1 MNNKTWLLVILLGF
15 IWGSS
20 FLFTEILLN
29 YINPV
34 LIVFFRVSL
43 ASIILIIYVFFFTNL
58 KFNFSKEI
66 LLTFFTMGLLNN
78 VIPFLLIAFAQ
89 ETITGGLASILN
101 ANTSFFTIFLASLFL
116 KDEKLTNYRLF
127 GIIIGIIGVV
137 VIVGFE
143 NLSEFKNYNFGIVLM
158 LFSCLSYSFAGIFA
172 KTKLT
177 NIHPTISAT
186 GMLSMSTIILFPFII
201 IYNGNELINI
211 NSTVLYYSCMFAF
224 ICSVLAYFLYFKIL
238 ETNGAGNLLICTIII
253 PPSSILLNA
262 FFINEI
268 IKIYEL
274 IGLIIITL
282 GLIILDGRIINYIK
296 NRFI

>member
-43 ASIILIIYVFFFTNL
+43 ASIILIIYVLFFTNL
-58 KFNFSKEI
+58 KFNLSKEI

-78 VIPFLLIAFAQ
+78 VIPFLLIAYAQ

-116 KDEKLTNYRLF
+116 KDEKLTSYRLL
-127 GIIIGIIGVV
+127 GILIGIIGVV
-137 VIVGFE
+137 VIVGIE
-143 NLSEFKNYNFGIVLM
+143 DLYEFKNFNFGIVLM

-224 ICSVLAYFLYFKIL
+224 ICTVLAYFLYFKIL

>member
-116 KDEKLTNYRLF
+116 KDEKLTSYRLL

-143 NLSEFKNYNFGIVLM
+143 NLSEFKNFNFGIVLM

>member
-43 ASIILIIYVFFFTNL
+43 ASIILIIYVLFFTNL
-58 KFNFSKEI
+58 KFNLSKEI

-78 VIPFLLIAFAQ
+78 VIPFLLIAYAQ

-116 KDEKLTNYRLF
+116 KDEKLTSYRLL

-137 VIVGFE
+137 VIVGIE
-143 NLSEFKNYNFGIVLM
+143 NLSNFKNYNFGIVLM

>member
-116 KDEKLTNYRLF
+116 KDEKLTNYRLL

>member
-116 KDEKLTNYRLF
+116 KDEKLTSHRLL
-127 GIIIGIIGVV
+127 GIIIGIIGVI

-143 NLSEFKNYNFGIVLM
+143 NLSELKNYNFGIVLM

-201 IYNGNELINI
+201 VYNGNELINI

-274 IGLIIITL
+274 IGLMIITA
-282 GLIILDGRIINYIK
+282 GLIILDGRIINFIK
-296 NRFI
+296 NKFI

>member
-1 MNNKTWLLVILLGF
+1 MNNKTWLLVIFLGF

-43 ASIILIIYVFFFTNL
+43 ASIILIIYVLFFTNL
-58 KFNFSKEI
+58 KFNLSKEI

-78 VIPFLLIAFAQ
+78 VIPFLLIAYAQ

-116 KDEKLTNYRLF
+116 KDEKLTSHRLL
-127 GIIIGIIGVV
+127 GIIIGIIGVI

-143 NLSEFKNYNFGIVLM
+143 NLSELKNYNFGIVLM

-201 IYNGNELINI
+201 VYNGNELINI

-224 ICSVLAYFLYFKIL
+224 ICTVLAYFLYFKIL

-268 IKIYEL
+268 IKIHEL

-296 NRFI
+296 NTFI

>member
-1 MNNKTWLLVILLGF
+1 MNNKTWLLVIFLGF

-78 VIPFLLIAFAQ
+78 VIPFLLIAYAQ

-116 KDEKLTNYRLF
+116 KDEKLTNYRLL

-282 GLIILDGRIINYIK
+282 GLIILDGRIINFIK
-296 NRFI
+296 NKFI

>member
-43 ASIILIIYVFFFTNL
+43 ASIILIIYVLFFTNL
-58 KFNFSKEI
+58 KFNLSKEI

-78 VIPFLLIAFAQ
+78 VIPFLLIAYAQ

-116 KDEKLTNYRLF
+116 KDEKLTSHRLL
-127 GIIIGIIGVV
+127 GIIIGIIGVI

-143 NLSEFKNYNFGIVLM
+143 NLSELKNYNFGIVLM

-211 NSTVLYYSCMFAF
+211 NSKVLYYSCMFAF

-282 GLIILDGRIINYIK
+282 GLIILDGRIINFIK
-296 NRFI
+296 NKFI

>member
-43 ASIILIIYVFFFTNL
+43 ASIILIIYVLFFTNL

-116 KDEKLTNYRLF
+116 KDEKLTSHRLL
-127 GIIIGIIGVV
+127 GIIIGIIGVI

-143 NLSEFKNYNFGIVLM
+143 NLSELKNYNFGIVLM

>member
-78 VIPFLLIAFAQ
+78 IIPFLLIAFAQ

-116 KDEKLTNYRLF
+116 KDEKLTSYRLL
-127 GIIIGIIGVV
+127 GILIGIIGVV

-143 NLSEFKNYNFGIVLM
+143 NLSELKNYNFGIVLM

-224 ICSVLAYFLYFKIL
+224 ICSVLAYLLYFKIL

>member
-116 KDEKLTNYRLF
+116 KDEKLTNYRLL

-224 ICSVLAYFLYFKIL
+224 ICTVLAYFLYFKIL

>member
-43 ASIILIIYVFFFTNL
+43 ASIILIIYVLFFTNL
-58 KFNFSKEI
+58 KFNLSKEI
-66 LLTFFTMGLLNN
+66 LLIFFTMGLLNN
-78 VIPFLLIAFAQ
+78 VIPFLLIAYAQ

-116 KDEKLTNYRLF
+116 KDEKLTNYRLL

-143 NLSEFKNYNFGIVLM
+143 NLSELKNYNFGIVLM

-201 IYNGNELINI
+201 IYNGDELINI

-224 ICSVLAYFLYFKIL
+224 ICTVLAYFLYFKIL

>member
-43 ASIILIIYVFFFTNL
+43 ASIILIIYVLFFTNL
-58 KFNFSKEI
+58 KFNLSKEI

-78 VIPFLLIAFAQ
+78 VIPFLLIAYAQ

>member
-43 ASIILIIYVFFFTNL
+43 ASIILIIYVLFFTNL
-58 KFNFSKEI
+58 KFNLSKEI

-78 VIPFLLIAFAQ
+78 VIPFLLIAYAQ

-116 KDEKLTNYRLF
+116 KDEKLTNYRLL

-137 VIVGFE
+137 VIVGLE

-224 ICSVLAYFLYFKIL
+224 ICTVLAYFLYFKIL

-282 GLIILDGRIINYIK
+282 GLIILDGRIMNFIK
-296 NRFI
+296 NKFI

>member
-116 KDEKLTNYRLF
+116 KDEKLTSYRLL

-137 VIVGFE
+137 VIVGLE

>member
-1 MNNKTWLLVILLGF
+1 MNNKTWLLVIFLGF

-43 ASIILIIYVFFFTNL
+43 ASIILIIYVLFFTNL
-58 KFNFSKEI
+58 KFNLSKEI

-78 VIPFLLIAFAQ
+78 VIPFLLIAYAQ

-116 KDEKLTNYRLF
+116 KDEKLTSYRLL
-127 GIIIGIIGVV
+127 GILIGIIGVV
-137 VIVGFE
+137 VIVGLE
-143 NLSEFKNYNFGIVLM
+143 NLSEFKNFNFGIVLM

-201 IYNGNELINI
+201 VYNGNELINI

-224 ICSVLAYFLYFKIL
+224 ICTVLAYFLYFKIL

>member
-116 KDEKLTNYRLF
+116 KDEKLTSYRLL
-127 GIIIGIIGVV
+127 GIIIGIIGVI

-143 NLSEFKNYNFGIVLM
+143 NLSELKNYNFGIVLM

>member
-29 YINPV
+29 YINPI

-116 KDEKLTNYRLF
+116 KDEKLTNYRLL

-211 NSTVLYYSCMFAF
+211 NSKVLYYSCMFAF

-282 GLIILDGRIINYIK
+282 GLIILDGRVINFIK
-296 NRFI
+296 NKFI

>member
-43 ASIILIIYVFFFTNL
+43 ASIILIIYVLFFTNL
-58 KFNFSKEI
+58 KFNLSKEI

-116 KDEKLTNYRLF
+116 KDEKLTSHRLL
-127 GIIIGIIGVV
+127 GIIIGIIGVI

-143 NLSEFKNYNFGIVLM
+143 NLSELKNYNFGIVLM

-186 GMLSMSTIILFPFII
+186 GMLSMSTIILFPII
-201 IYNGNELINI
+201 VIYNGNELINI
-211 NSTVLYYSCMFAF
+211 NSTVLYYSCMFAL

-296 NRFI
+296 KRFI

>member
-116 KDEKLTNYRLF
+116 KDEKLTNYRLL

-211 NSTVLYYSCMFAF
+211 NSKVLYYSCMFAF

>member
-1 MNNKTWLLVILLGF
+1 MNNKTWLLIIFLGF

-58 KFNFSKEI
+58 KINFSKEI

-116 KDEKLTNYRLF
+116 KDEKLTNYRLL

-296 NRFI
+296 NKFI

>member
-29 YINPV
+29 YINPI
-34 LIVFFRVSL
+34 LIVFLRVSL

-116 KDEKLTNYRLF
+116 KDEKLTNYRLL

>member
-58 KFNFSKEI
+58 EFNFSKEI

-101 ANTSFFTIFLASLFL
+101 ANTSFFTIFLASIFL
-116 KDEKLTNYRLF
+116 KDEKLTNYRLL

-158 LFSCLSYSFAGIFA
+158 LFSCLFYSFAGIFA

-274 IGLIIITL
+274 IGLMIITT
-282 GLIILDGRIINYIK
+282 GLIILDGRIINFIK
-296 NRFI
+296 NKFI

>member
-43 ASIILIIYVFFFTNL
+43 ASIILIIYVLFFTNL
-58 KFNFSKEI
+58 KFNLSKEI

-78 VIPFLLIAFAQ
+78 VIPFLLIAYAQ

-116 KDEKLTNYRLF
+116 KDEKLTSYRLL
-127 GIIIGIIGVV
+127 GILIGIIGVV
-137 VIVGFE
+137 VIVGLE
-143 NLSEFKNYNFGIVLM
+143 NLSEFKNFNFGIVLM

-201 IYNGNELINI
+201 IYNGNEIINI

-224 ICSVLAYFLYFKIL
+224 ICTVLAYFLYFKIL

>member
-66 LLTFFTMGLLNN
+66 LLTFFSMGLLNN
-78 VIPFLLIAFAQ
+78 VIPFLLIAYAQ

-116 KDEKLTNYRLF
+116 KDEKLTSYRLL
-127 GIIIGIIGVV
+127 GIIIGIIGVI

-211 NSTVLYYSCMFAF
+211 NSKVLYYSCMFAF

-282 GLIILDGRIINYIK
+282 GLIILDGRIINFIK
-296 NRFI
+296 NKFI

>member
-116 KDEKLTNYRLF
+116 KDEKLTSYRLL
-127 GIIIGIIGVV
+127 GIIIGIIGVI

-224 ICSVLAYFLYFKIL
+224 ICTVLAYFLYFKIL

-282 GLIILDGRIINYIK
+282 GLIILDGRMINYIK

>member
-29 YINPV
+29 YINPF

-116 KDEKLTNYRLF
+116 KDEKLTNYRLL

-296 NRFI
+296 KRFI

>member
-1 MNNKTWLLVILLGF
+1 MNNKTWSLVILLGF

-29 YINPV
+29 YINPI
-34 LIVFFRVSL
+34 LIVFLRVSL
-43 ASIILIIYVFFFTNL
+43 ASIILIIYVLVFTNL
-58 KFNFSKEI
+58 KFNFSKEL

-78 VIPFLLIAFAQ
+78 IIPFLLIAYAQ

-101 ANTSFFTIFLASLFL
+101 VNTSFFTIFLASLFL
-116 KDEKLTNYRLF
+116 KDEKLTSYRLL
-127 GIIIGIIGVV
+127 GIIIGIIGVI

-143 NLSEFKNYNFGIVLM
+143 NLFEFKNYNFGIVLM

-211 NSTVLYYSCMFAF
+211 NSSVLYYSCMFAF

-268 IKIYEL
+268 IKIYEV

>member
-43 ASIILIIYVFFFTNL
+43 ASIILIIYVLFFTNL
-58 KFNFSKEI
+58 KFNLSKEI

-78 VIPFLLIAFAQ
+78 VIPFLLIAYAQ

-116 KDEKLTNYRLF
+116 KDEKLTNYRLL

>member
-116 KDEKLTNYRLF
+116 KDEKLTSHRLL
-127 GIIIGIIGVV
+127 GIIIGIIGVI

-143 NLSEFKNYNFGIVLM
+143 NLSELKNYNFGIVLM

-211 NSTVLYYSCMFAF
+211 NSTVLYYSCMFAL

-268 IKIYEL
+268 IKIHEL

>member
-1 MNNKTWLLVILLGF
+1 MNNKTWFLVIFLGF

-43 ASIILIIYVFFFTNL
+43 ASIILIIYVLFFTNL
-58 KFNFSKEI
+58 KFNLSKEI
-66 LLTFFTMGLLNN
+66 LLIFFTMGLLNN
-78 VIPFLLIAFAQ
+78 VIPFLLIAYAQ

-116 KDEKLTNYRLF
+116 KHEKLTSYRLL
-127 GIIIGIIGVV
+127 GILIGIIGVV
-137 VIVGFE
+137 VIVGLE
-143 NLSEFKNYNFGIVLM
+143 NLSEFKNFNFGIVLM

-201 IYNGNELINI
+201 VYNGNELINI

-224 ICSVLAYFLYFKIL
+224 ICTVLAYFLYFKIL

-268 IKIYEL
+268 IKIHEL

>member
-116 KDEKLTNYRLF
+116 KDEKLTNYRLL

-268 IKIYEL
+268 IKIHEL

-282 GLIILDGRIINYIK
+282 GLIILDGRIINFIK
-296 NRFI
+296 NKFI

>member
-116 KDEKLTNYRLF
+116 KDEKLTSHRLL
-127 GIIIGIIGVV
+127 GIIIGIIGVI

-143 NLSEFKNYNFGIVLM
+143 NLFEFKNYNFGIVLM

>member
-1 MNNKTWLLVILLGF
+1 M
-15 IWGSS
+15 
-20 FLFTEILLN
+20 
-29 YINPV
+29 
-34 LIVFFRVSL
+34 
-43 ASIILIIYVFFFTNL
+43 
-58 KFNFSKEI
+58 
-66 LLTFFTMGLLNN
+66 
-78 VIPFLLIAFAQ
+78 Q
-89 ETITGGLASILN
+89 
-101 ANTSFFTIFLASLFL
+101 ASLQKPNSQIYIHYFCNRNAVN
-116 KDEKLTNYRLF
+116 E
-127 GIIIGIIGVV
+127 
-137 VIVGFE
+137 
-143 NLSEFKNYNFGIVLM
+143 YN
-158 LFSCLSYSFAGIFA
+158 YSF
-172 KTKLT
+172 
-177 NIHPTISAT
+177 S
-186 GMLSMSTIILFPFII
+186 FII

>member
-1 MNNKTWLLVILLGF
+1 MNNKTWLLVIFLGF

-58 KFNFSKEI
+58 KFNFSKKI

-116 KDEKLTNYRLF
+116 KDEKLTSYRLL
-127 GIIIGIIGVV
+127 GILIGIIGVV
-137 VIVGFE
+137 VIVGLE
-143 NLSEFKNYNFGIVLM
+143 NLSEFKNFNFGIVLM

>member
-1 MNNKTWLLVILLGF
+1 MNNKTWLLVIFLGF

-43 ASIILIIYVFFFTNL
+43 ASIILIIYVLFFTNL
-58 KFNFSKEI
+58 KFNLSKEI

-78 VIPFLLIAFAQ
+78 VIPFLLIAYAQ

-116 KDEKLTNYRLF
+116 KDEKLTSHRLL
-127 GIIIGIIGVV
+127 GIIIGIIGVI

-224 ICSVLAYFLYFKIL
+224 ICTVLAYFLYFKIL

-296 NRFI
+296 KRFI

>member
-43 ASIILIIYVFFFTNL
+43 ASIILIIYVLFFTNL
-58 KFNFSKEI
+58 KFNLSKEI

-78 VIPFLLIAFAQ
+78 VIPFLLIAYAQ

-101 ANTSFFTIFLASLFL
+101 ANTSFFTIFLASLLL
-116 KDEKLTNYRLF
+116 KDEKLTNYRLL

-143 NLSEFKNYNFGIVLM
+143 NLSELKNYNFGIVLM

-172 KTKLT
+172 KTKLK
-177 NIHPTISAT
+177 NIHPTIAAT
-186 GMLSMSTIILFPFII
+186 GMLSMSTIILFPIII

-211 NSTVLYYSCMFAF
+211 NSKILYYSCMFAF
-224 ICSVLAYFLYFKIL
+224 ICSVVAYFLYFKIL

-274 IGLIIITL
+274 IGLIIITA
-282 GLIILDGRIINYIK
+282 GLIILDGRIINFIK
-296 NRFI
+296 NKFI

>member
-43 ASIILIIYVFFFTNL
+43 ASIILIIYVLFFTNL
-58 KFNFSKEI
+58 KFNLSKEI

-116 KDEKLTNYRLF
+116 KDEKLTSHRLL
-127 GIIIGIIGVV
+127 GIIIGIIGVI

-282 GLIILDGRIINYIK
+282 GLIILDGRIINFIK
-296 NRFI
+296 NKFI

>member
-116 KDEKLTNYRLF
+116 KDEKLTNYRLL

-211 NSTVLYYSCMFAF
+211 NPTVLYYSCMFAF

-274 IGLIIITL
+274 IGLMIITA